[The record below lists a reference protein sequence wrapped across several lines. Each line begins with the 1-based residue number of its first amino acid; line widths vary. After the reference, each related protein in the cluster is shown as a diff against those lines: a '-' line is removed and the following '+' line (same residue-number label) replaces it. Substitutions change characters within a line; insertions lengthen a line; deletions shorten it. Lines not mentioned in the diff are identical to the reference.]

1 MNKTHSNIEKQV
13 LISLALSIGLAW
25 DGAHLFAHANAD
37 ILNSSIAHLRSG

>member
-25 DGAHLFAHANAD
+25 HGAHLFAHAD
-37 ILNSSIAHLRSG
+37 ILDSSITHLRSG